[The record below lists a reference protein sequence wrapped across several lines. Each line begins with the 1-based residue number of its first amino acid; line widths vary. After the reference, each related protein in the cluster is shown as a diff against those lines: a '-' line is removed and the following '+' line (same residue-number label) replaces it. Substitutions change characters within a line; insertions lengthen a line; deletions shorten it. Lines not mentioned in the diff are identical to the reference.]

1 MASLI
6 IEIERFLRKHDMAE
20 TRFGRE
26 ATRDPR
32 FVADLRGGRALRPA
46 TEAKVRGFMEGYG
59 SE

>member
-1 MASLI
+1 MAALI

-26 ATRDPR
+26 VVRDPR
-32 FVADLRGGRALRPA
+32 LVSDVRNGRALRPA

-59 SE
+59 T